1 MKLLAAIGTTGLFL
15 LFGTAAAAYAPQDRA
30 EQQDEKAKPEKKDE
44 KAKPAKQDEK
54 AQPAKQD
61 ERAKP
66 ANQDEKA
73 AKPEARQAKPEEKDK
88 PAKQDAR
95 QSKQEPQNQPA
106 KQDARQPRPE
116 QQDRPAQQQE
126 KQRAQQSPRDGENR
140 GGSHG
145 RITDDHYRASFGNEH
160 HFRVNRGDYDNRR
173 FEYGGYAFG
182 FIDSWPSD
190 WYYTD
195 DVYVVYDNGNYYM
208 YNVIHPGIRISV
220 NIL

>member
-1 MKLLAAIGTTGLFL
+1 MKLLAAIGTTGLLL
-15 LFGTAAAAYAPQDRA
+15 LFGTAAAAYAPQDRP

-66 ANQDEKA
+66 AKQDEKA
-73 AKPEARQAKPEEKDK
+73 AKPEARQAKPEERDK
-88 PAKQDAR
+88 PARQDAR
-95 QSKQEPQNQPA
+95 QA
-106 KQDARQPRPE
+106 RPE

-126 KQRAQQSPRDGENR
+126 KQSAQQSPRDGENR
-140 GGSHG
+140 GGGHG

-182 FIDSWPSD
+182 FINPWPSD

-195 DVYVVYDNGNYYM
+195 DVYVVYDDGGYYM
-208 YNVIHPGIRISV
+208 YDVVHPGIRISV